1 MKHMSNK
8 PKGMIVGTGMGVP
21 TRELT
26 NADLEKIID
35 TSEEWIRTRTGI
47 LSRKI
52 AENGMLLS
60 DLAATAGLEAIR
72 DAGIQPEDI
81 DVIILGT
88 ITGDV
93 KFPSTACYIQNKIGA
108 VNAAA
113 FDISAACSGFLYG
126 LIIAGQM
133 LEDKKYRNILVIG
146 GDILTSLINWKDRNT
161 CVLFG
166 DGAGACVV
174 QPSDGARGIL
184 STYMKSDGSLSELL
198 VCPGYGVKNPPHTT
212 CDNQDAN
219 YIQMEGREVFK
230 HAVRCM
236 GDAAVRVIEEA
247 GLTGDDVTLLIPHQA
262 NIRIIEATAKRLNI
276 SMDRVFI
283 NIDRYGNTSAGSIP
297 IALNEARKQGRLKN
311 GDVCVMVVFGGGFT
325 WSAAAVQF

>member
-1 MKHMSNK
+1 
-8 PKGMIVGTGMGVP
+8 MIAGTGMGIP

-26 NADLEKIID
+26 NADLEKIVD
-35 TSEEWIRTRTGI
+35 TSDEWIRTRTGI
-47 LSRKI
+47 VSRKI
-52 AENGMLLS
+52 VENGVLLS
-60 DLAATAGLEAIR
+60 DLAAAAGLEAIR
-72 DAGIQPEDI
+72 DAGIQSEDI
-81 DVIILGT
+81 DVIILGS

-108 VNAAA
+108 VNAVA
-113 FDISAACSGFLYG
+113 FDIAAACSGFLYG
-126 LIIAGQM
+126 LSIASQM
-133 LEDKKYRNILVIG
+133 LENSKYRNILVIG
-146 GDILTSLINWKDRNT
+146 GEILTSLVNWKDRNT

-166 DGAGACVV
+166 DGAGACVL
-174 QPSDGARGIL
+174 QPSDGIRGIL

-212 CDNQDAN
+212 SDNPDAN

-247 GLTGDDVTLLIPHQA
+247 GLTGDDVNLLIPHQA
-262 NIRIIEATAKRLNI
+262 NIRIIEATAKRVNI
-276 SMDRVFI
+276 PMDRVFI
-283 NIDRYGNTSAGSIP
+283 NIDRYGNTSAASIP
-297 IALNEARKQGRLKN
+297 IALNEALRQGRLKT

-325 WSAAAVQF
+325 WGAVAVQF

>member
-1 MKHMSNK
+1 MKHTSNK
-8 PKGMIVGTGMGVP
+8 PKGMIVGTGIGVP
-21 TRELT
+21 PRELT
-26 NADLEKIID
+26 NADLEKIVD
-35 TSEEWIRTRTGI
+35 TSDEWIRTRTGI
-47 LSRKI
+47 LSRRI
-52 AENGMLLS
+52 VENGVLLS
-60 DLAATAGLEAIR
+60 DLAATAGLEAIHE
-72 DAGIQPEDI
+72 AGIKPEDV

-88 ITGDV
+88 ISGDV

-113 FDISAACSGFLYG
+113 FDISAACSGFIYG

-133 LEDKKYRNILVIG
+133 LEDQKYRNILVIG
-146 GDILTSLINWKDRNT
+146 GDILTSLVNWKDRNT

-174 QPSDGARGIL
+174 QPSDGMRGIL

-212 CDNQDAN
+212 FDNAEVN
-219 YIQMEGREVFK
+219 SIHMAGREVFK

-236 GDAAVRVIEEA
+236 GDAAVRVLEEA
-247 GLTGDDVTLLIPHQA
+247 GLTGEDVSLLIPHQA
-262 NIRIIEATAKRLNI
+262 NIRIIEATAKRLDI
-276 SMDRVFI
+276 PMERVFI
-283 NIDRYGNTSAGSIP
+283 NIDKYGNTSAGSIP
-297 IALNEARKQGRLKN
+297 IALAEARKQGRLKD

-325 WSAAAVQF
+325 WSAAAIQF